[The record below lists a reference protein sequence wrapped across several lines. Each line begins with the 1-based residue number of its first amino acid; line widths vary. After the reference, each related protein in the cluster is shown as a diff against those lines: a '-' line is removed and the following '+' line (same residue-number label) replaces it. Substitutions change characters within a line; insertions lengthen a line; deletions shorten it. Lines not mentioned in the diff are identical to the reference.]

1 MGNDTTMKSK
11 KPKKNYKKELDEVF
25 AEYIRLRDS
34 NGDTFRC
41 ISCGQVKPMSQCQC
55 GHYISRAHMATR
67 FDEKNSNGQCISC
80 NIFKSGNVV
89 EYRFGLIDKYGEE
102 VVNQLE
108 AMRNDQRQIKDHEYK
123 ELIQYYKDKVKQ
135 MKDEL

>member
-1 MGNDTTMKSK
+1 MKSK
-11 KPKKNYKKELDEVF
+11 KKNYKKELDEVF

-67 FDEKNSNGQCISC
+67 FDENNCNGQCVGC

-108 AMRNDQRQIKDHEYK
+108 AMRNDQRQIKDPEYK

-135 MKDEL
+135 MKTK

>member
-1 MGNDTTMKSK
+1 MKK
-11 KPKKNYKKELDEVF
+11 KSKKNYKKELDEVF

-67 FDEKNSNGQCISC
+67 FDEKNCNGQCCGC

>member
-1 MGNDTTMKSK
+1 
-11 KPKKNYKKELDEVF
+11 
-25 AEYIRLRDS
+25 
-34 NGDTFRC
+34 
-41 ISCGQVKPMSQCQC
+41 
-55 GHYISRAHMATR
+55 MATR
-67 FDEKNSNGQCISC
+67 FDEKNCNGQCVGC

-108 AMRNDQRQIKDHEYK
+108 AMRNDERQIKDHEYK

>member
-1 MGNDTTMKSK
+1 MKSK
-11 KPKKNYKKELDEVF
+11 KPKRNYKKELDEVF

-67 FDEKNSNGQCISC
+67 FDEKNCNGQCVSC

-108 AMRNDQRQIKDHEYK
+108 AMRNDQRQIKDPEYK

>member
-1 MGNDTTMKSK
+1 MKIGINKPKSK
-11 KPKKNYKKELDEVF
+11 HKKKDYKKELDEVF

-55 GHYISRAHMATR
+55 GHYVGRVHMATR
-67 FDEKNSNGQCISC
+67 YHEKNNNGQCVGC
-80 NIFKSGNVV
+80 NIFKSGNVL
-89 EYRFGLIDKYGEE
+89 EYRFGLIEKYGEE

-108 AMRNDQRQIKDHEYK
+108 GMRNDQRQIKEPEYK
-123 ELIQYYKDKVKQ
+123 ELIAYYKEKVKQ
-135 MKDEL
+135 FR

>member
-1 MGNDTTMKSK
+1 MGKDTTMKSK

-67 FDEKNSNGQCISC
+67 FDEKNSNGQCVGC

-108 AMRNDQRQIKDHEYK
+108 AMRNDQRQIKDPEYK

>member
-1 MGNDTTMKSK
+1 MKSK
-11 KPKKNYKKELDEVF
+11 KKNYKKELDEVF

-67 FDEKNSNGQCISC
+67 FDENNCNGQCVSC

-108 AMRNDQRQIKDHEYK
+108 AMRNDQRQIKDPEYK

-135 MKDEL
+135 MKTK